1 MMRSKLLAL
10 GVVLLGSA
18 CFGVL
23 AGCGSSTTSSSPP
36 ERPLNTATVA
46 KPTLSQ
52 PDLVTRM
59 NAICNEGNAKIAS
72 LRRGSTESAEEA
84 YARALGTE
92 LRIYRVFIPKLEAL
106 RPPPEARSAFD
117 RYIQALNRQRG
128 LVTRL
133 AAALRS
139 GESEETIET
148 LKNSISTNTK
158 ARILA
163 AIDLGTERCGQP

>member
-1 MMRSKLLAL
+1 VSGIQKCGLLAL
-10 GVVLLGSA
+10 VPALLA
-18 CFGVL
+18 L

-46 KPTLSQ
+46 TPTPKPTLSQ
-52 PDLVTRM
+52 ADLVTRM

-72 LRRGSTESAEEA
+72 LRRGSTESAEA

-92 LRIYRVFIPKLEAL
+92 LRIYRVFTPKLEAL

-128 LVTRL
+128 LATRL

-163 AIDLGTERCGQP
+163 AIDLGAERCGQP